1 MTFTLTKC
9 IPYIDSQ
16 FALPLPAGAGWGQSH
31 YRRSYSTAN
40 VMCTH
45 TGAPG
50 ATVTV
55 AVTRYPRSGEGGE
68 YRDTNQFLKAT
79 ARIPANLQWE
89 AVKTPHGAAR
99 AVRYTDGT
107 QDHYYALLETP
118 AALLELDIAQSPGT
132 AAPPFIEMIVAA
144 QVLPAAYP
152 PAPIWETLTLP
163 HFRVEVPRDWPR
175 KDEHNRPLAAAFVE
189 GALGLS
195 VSREEERY
203 ATRQMSRPQYRIE
216 ELARGKNLKSY
227 LVGLKTE
234 RHRSSIDGATYR
246 FLGEDG
252 LRTRHA
258 RGTRL
263 RYQGYSPRGMRGPF
277 EWYHELMLIEVGPTP
292 LLITAYCDWTERYH
306 YAPIF
311 AHVTKSLAAVG

>member
-45 TGAPG
+45 TG

-203 ATRQMSRPQYRIE
+203 ATRP
-216 ELARGKNLKSY
+216 N
-227 LVGLKTE
+227 
-234 RHRSSIDGATYR
+234 
-246 FLGEDG
+246 
-252 LRTRHA
+252 
-258 RGTRL
+258 
-263 RYQGYSPRGMRGPF
+263 
-277 EWYHELMLIEVGPTP
+277 
-292 LLITAYCDWTERYH
+292 
-306 YAPIF
+306 AP
-311 AHVTKSLAAVG
+311 